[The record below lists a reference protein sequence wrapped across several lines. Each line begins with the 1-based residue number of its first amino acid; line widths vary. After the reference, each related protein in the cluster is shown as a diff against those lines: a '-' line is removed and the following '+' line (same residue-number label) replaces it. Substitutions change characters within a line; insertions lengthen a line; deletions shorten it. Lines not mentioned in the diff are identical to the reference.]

1 MKDGIYRG
9 EQGVTYFILNNKI
22 LLKHFNT
29 VYKTTKHF
37 VFGEW
42 TYPLTNEM
50 KVEFNNV
57 YNKVDKW

>member
-22 LLKHFNT
+22 LLRHFNT

-37 VFGEW
+37 VFGDW
-42 TYPLTNEM
+42 AYPLTNEM
-50 KVEFNNV
+50 KV
-57 YNKVDKW
+57 

>member
-37 VFGEW
+37 VFGDW
-42 TYPLTNEM
+42 AYPLTNEM

-57 YNKVDKW
+57 YNKVNKW